1 MCRSP
6 LQPHIQRGIVV
17 HPPTH
22 PHPQE
27 DFEGKLTEITEKL
40 GAVVAAAEAEKRRRE
55 AEERRRREEEEER
68 RREEEEERRAAAC
81 GGASSSGA
89 SCGAA
94 SCGCFGS
101 SSTVDVVAAPGAVE
115 TRRVADVRAGD
126 VVLTAGGARA
136 TVLCVVV
143 VARSTARPL
152 VELEGGLVVSSGH
165 PVRVGGT
172 WRKPGSLSRTCVPH
186 DGTVYNFVLDCEH
199 VLLVNGV
206 ECVTLGHGLAEPAVA
221 HSYWGTEAVLR
232 DLEGLPGWADGRVR
246 VPGFAR
252 DGSGRVVGLAG
263 AAACP

>member
-1 MCRSP
+1 
-6 LQPHIQRGIVV
+6 
-17 HPPTH
+17 
-22 PHPQE
+22 
-27 DFEGKLTEITEKL
+27 
-40 GAVVAAAEAEKRRRE
+40 
-55 AEERRRREEEEER
+55 
-68 RREEEEERRAAAC
+68 
-81 GGASSSGA
+81 
-89 SCGAA
+89 
-94 SCGCFGS
+94 
-101 SSTVDVVAAPGAVE
+101 VVAAPGAVE